1 MQQYN
6 NIHTHSTQAGTHT
19 HTNIHTPDSGNRNQ
33 NYNTET
39 VINRN
44 KIENTI
50 YQMAS
55 RVLNYSL
62 LKYDMLIKSTSE
74 WYDKTV

>member
-1 MQQYN
+1 M
-6 NIHTHSTQAGTHT
+6 HTHH
-19 HTNIHTPDSGNRNQ
+19 SGNGNQ
-33 NYNTET
+33 NHNTESYQQKQ
-39 VINRN
+39 

-55 RVLNYSL
+55 KVLNCSL

>member
-1 MQQYN
+1 MY
-6 NIHTHSTQAGTHT
+6 
-19 HTNIHTPDSGNRNQ
+19 TPDSGNRDHNH
-33 NYNTET
+33 NTET

-55 RVLNYSL
+55 KVLSYIL